1 MTKKLNGTLLA
12 ALALSVALACG
23 GSAATQTAKPSPTP
37 AVKEDCAPWPEVVNA
52 AYLQVLERPA
62 HGEGLKEATEKL
74 TRGETTVRE
83 LVAQLAASD
92 EYRERFVASRPAE
105 EAAGSLYRH
114 ILARD
119 AQPSELK
126 SAASSIATAKGF
138 GEVARALVGGDEYGR
153 RFGSSQVPGA
163 SGATR
168 PCRFP
173 LKLNRTDDFGDG
185 REMKTELSV
194 EADGKFRAKT
204 TVKGTSGAS
213 GTSRPSGSTR
223 AAAFCGKVGLWL
235 LDEGGRA
242 VVITGPPAEAQW
254 CAGGA
259 DPEAKAEHVEEWEGS
274 LPRTALDAAG
284 FAAIV
289 QRAAGNEPQ
298 RATRENAERAAQIK
312 QPVR

>member
-1 MTKKLNGTLLA
+1 MKKKLNRTLLA
-12 ALALSVALACG
+12 ALSLSVALACG
-23 GSAATQTAKPSPTP
+23 GSAATQTAKSSPTP
-37 AVKEDCAPWPEVVNA
+37 APKEDCAPWPQVVNA

-74 TRGETTVRE
+74 MRGEMTVRE

-92 EYRERFVASRPAE
+92 EYKERFVASRSAE
-105 EAAGSLYRH
+105 EAAGSLYKH
-114 ILARD
+114 ILGRD

-126 SAASSIATAKGF
+126 SAAASSAAAKGF
-138 GEVARALVGGDEYGR
+138 GGVARSLVEGDEYGR
-153 RFGSSQVPGA
+153 RFGSSKVPGA
-163 SGATR
+163 SGSMR

-204 TVKGTSGAS
+204 TVKGAS
-213 GTSRPSGSTR
+213 GTSNSTR
-223 AAAFCGKVGLWL
+223 ASAFCGKVGLWL

-259 DPEAKAEHVEEWEGS
+259 EPEAKTEHVEEWEGS
-274 LPRTALDAAG
+274 LPRPALDAAG
-284 FAAIV
+284 YAAIM